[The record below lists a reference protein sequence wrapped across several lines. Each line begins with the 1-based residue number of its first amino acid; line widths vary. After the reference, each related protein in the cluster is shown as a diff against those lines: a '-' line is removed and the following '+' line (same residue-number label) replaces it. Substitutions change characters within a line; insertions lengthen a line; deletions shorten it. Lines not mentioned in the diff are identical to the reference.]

1 LGFLNNSQNT
11 HTLYSD
17 SIDMTFRILVLDPI
31 AQEGFDLL
39 NAEPGFEYEVRVGL
53 KGPELRSSL
62 NEFDGAIVRSGV
74 KITAESLEGNKRLR
88 AIVRAGVGTDNI
100 DKNAATRLGIVVMN
114 TPAGNTLSTAEHA
127 FALMLGLS
135 RSIAPAYQSLC
146 NGKWDRKLFMGAQ
159 LADKTLGVIGMGR
172 IGREVALRGLAFGM
186 RVIAFDPFLSDEAAS
201 KMNIEKANLVSDL
214 LPRVDYLTVHT
225 PLTDETKYLVGME
238 QLKILKKGVRLI
250 NCARGGIYEE
260 AALVEGLKQ
269 GIIAGVALDVFEDEP
284 CTNSPLFG
292 MPGVVCTPHLGA
304 STEEAQTQVAIE
316 GIQLL
321 INFFKTGEIRHAV
334 NVAALDPKT
343 LESLRGY
350 LDAAHRLG
358 LLMAQWHSGSI
369 SGCQL
374 NYRGEVADKDTKL
387 LTAAFCAGL
396 LEKAMA
402 DDVNIINSEM
412 LLRERGIELTENRN
426 RELGAFSSSITAE
439 VTGGGKNVKAG
450 VTVFGNNMSRLISID
465 DYRLEAYL
473 DGHMMFFT
481 HTDVPGII
489 GRVGTVF
496 GQHQVNIGQMSVGRA
511 GQQPGGHAIGV
522 LNLDGVPPKI
532 ALDQLMAISSIEKV
546 QMVELPGM
554 GVLPSWLN

>member
-1 LGFLNNSQNT
+1 
-11 HTLYSD
+11 
-17 SIDMTFRILVLDPI
+17 MTFRILVLDPI

-39 NAEPGFEYEVRVGL
+39 DAEPGFEYEVRVGL

-172 IGREVALRGLAFGM
+172 IGREVAMRGLAFGM

>member
-1 LGFLNNSQNT
+1 MA
-11 HTLYSD
+11 Y
-17 SIDMTFRILVLDPI
+17 RILVLDPI

-39 NAEPGFEYEVRVGL
+39 NAEPGFEYEVRTGL
-53 KGPELRSSL
+53 KGEELRNSL

-100 DKNAATRLGIVVMN
+100 DKVAATRLGIVVMN
-114 TPAGNTLSTAEHA
+114 TPAGNTLSTAEHT
-127 FALMLGLS
+127 FALMLALS
-135 RSIAPAYQSLC
+135 RSIAPAYRSLC
-146 NGKWDRKLFMGAQ
+146 DGKWDRKSFMGTQ
-159 LADKTLGVIGMGR
+159 LADKVLGIIGMGR
-172 IGREVALRGLAFGM
+172 IGREVSTRAIAFGM
-186 RVIAFDPFLSDEAAS
+186 RVLAYDPFLSDEQAS
-201 KMNIEKANLVSDL
+201 KLGVEKVNVVQDL

-225 PLTDETKYLVGME
+225 PLTDETKYLVNTK
-238 QLKILKKGVRLI
+238 QLGLLRKGIRLV

-260 AALVEGLKQ
+260 AALIEGLNQ
-269 GIIAGVALDVFEDEP
+269 GIIGGVALDVFEEEP
-284 CTNSPLFG
+284 CTNSPLFK
-292 MPGVVCTPHLGA
+292 MPGVICTPHLGA

-343 LESLRGY
+343 LDSLRGY
-350 LDAAHRLG
+350 LDAVYRLG
-358 LLMAQWHSGSI
+358 MLMSQWHEGSI
-369 SGCQL
+369 SACQL

-396 LEKAMA
+396 MERAMPEE
-402 DDVNIINSEM
+402 VNIINAEM
-412 LLRERGIELTENRN
+412 LLRERSIDLTENKT

-439 VTGGGKNVKAG
+439 VSGGGNKVKAG
-450 VTVFGNNMSRLISID
+450 VTVFGNNMPRLISIN

-473 DGHMMFFT
+473 DGHLLFFT

-511 GQQPGGHAIGV
+511 NQQPGGHAIGV
-522 LNLDGVPPKI
+522 LNLDGIPPRI
-532 ALDQLMAISSIEKV
+532 ALDQLMAIQSIEKIH
-546 QMVELPGM
+546 MIELPAHGQ
-554 GVLPSWLN
+554 LPEWLQ

>member
-1 LGFLNNSQNT
+1 
-11 HTLYSD
+11 
-17 SIDMTFRILVLDPI
+17 
-31 AQEGFDLL
+31 
-39 NAEPGFEYEVRVGL
+39 
-53 KGPELRSSL
+53 
-62 NEFDGAIVRSGV
+62 
-74 KITAESLEGNKRLR
+74 
-88 AIVRAGVGTDNI
+88 
-100 DKNAATRLGIVVMN
+100 
-114 TPAGNTLSTAEHA
+114 
-127 FALMLGLS
+127 
-135 RSIAPAYQSLC
+135 
-146 NGKWDRKLFMGAQ
+146 
-159 LADKTLGVIGMGR
+159 
-172 IGREVALRGLAFGM
+172 M

-201 KMNIEKANLVSDL
+201 KLNIEKANLVADL

-225 PLTDETKYLVGME
+225 PLTDETKYLVGMD

-269 GIIAGVALDVFEDEP
+269 GIIGGVALDVFEEEP

-334 NVAALDPKT
+334 NVASLDPKT

-426 RELGAFSSSITAE
+426 RDLGAFSSSITAE
-439 VTGGGKNVKAG
+439 VTGGGKTVKAG

>member
-1 LGFLNNSQNT
+1 
-11 HTLYSD
+11 
-17 SIDMTFRILVLDPI
+17 MTFRILVLDPI

-39 NAEPGFEYEVRVGL
+39 NAEHGFEYEVRTGL
-53 KGPELRSSL
+53 KGEELRRSL

-100 DKNAATRLGIVVMN
+100 DKNAATRLGCVVMN

-146 NGKWDRKLFMGAQ
+146 DGKWDRKSFMGAQ
-159 LADKTLGVIGMGR
+159 LADKTLGIIGMGR
-172 IGREVALRGLAFGM
+172 IGREVATRGLAFGM
-186 RVIAFDPFLSDEAAS
+186 RVIAYDPFLSDEAAI
-201 KMNIEKANLVSDL
+201 KMGVEKANVVAEL

-225 PLTDETKYLVGME
+225 PLTDETKYLVGMK
-238 QLKILKKGVRLI
+238 QLELLKKGVRLI

-260 AALVEGLKQ
+260 AALVEGLKR
-269 GIIAGVALDVFEDEP
+269 GIIAGVALDVFEEEP
-284 CTNSPLFG
+284 CTNSPLYG

-334 NVAALDPKT
+334 NVASLDPKT
-343 LESLRGY
+343 LDALRGY
-350 LDAAHRLG
+350 LDAAYRLG
-358 LLMAQWHSGSI
+358 MLMAQWHNGSI
-369 SGCQL
+369 SACQL

-387 LTAAFCAGL
+387 LTASFCAGL

-439 VTGGGKNVKAG
+439 VSGSGQRVKAG

-473 DGHMMFFT
+473 DGHMLFFT

-511 GQQPGGHAIGV
+511 TQQPGGHAIGV
-522 LNLDGVPPKI
+522 LNLDGIPPKI
-532 ALDQLMAISSIEKV
+532 ALDQLMAISAIEKV
-546 QMVELPGM
+546 QMVELPAL
-554 GVLPSWLN
+554 GVLPDWQS

>member
-1 LGFLNNSQNT
+1 
-11 HTLYSD
+11 
-17 SIDMTFRILVLDPI
+17 MTFRILVLDPI

-39 NAEPGFEYEVRVGL
+39 DAEKDFSYEVRTGL
-53 KGPELRSSL
+53 KGEELRKSL

-74 KITAESLEGNKRLR
+74 KITAQSLEGNKRLR

-100 DKNAATRLGIVVMN
+100 DKTAATRLGIVVMN

-127 FALMLGLS
+127 FALMLALS
-135 RSIAPAYQSLC
+135 RSVAPAYQSLC
-146 NGKWDRKLFMGAQ
+146 EGRWDRKTFMGSQ
-159 LADKTLGVIGMGR
+159 LADKTFGVIGMGR
-172 IGREVALRGLAFGM
+172 IGREVAMRGLAFGM
-186 RVIAFDPFLSDEAAS
+186 RVIAFDPFLSDEQAT
-201 KMNIEKANLVSDL
+201 KMGIEKANSIAEL

-225 PLTDETKYLVGME
+225 PLTDETKYLIGMK
-238 QLKILKKGVRLI
+238 QLDSLKKGVRLI

-260 AALVEGLKQ
+260 AALVEGLKR
-269 GIIAGVALDVFEDEP
+269 GIIAGVALDVFEEEP
-284 CTNSPLFG
+284 CTNSPLYG

-334 NVAALDPKT
+334 NVASLDPKT
-343 LESLRGY
+343 LDALRGY
-350 LDAAHRLG
+350 LDASYRLG
-358 LLMAQWHSGSI
+358 LLMAQWHNGSI
-369 SGCQL
+369 GACQL

-396 LEKAMA
+396 LERALA
-402 DDVNIINSEM
+402 DDVNIINAEM

-439 VTGGGKNVKAG
+439 VSGSGQRVKAG

-473 DGHMMFFT
+473 DGHMLFFT

-511 GQQPGGHAIGV
+511 TQQPGGHAIGV
-522 LNLDGVPPKI
+522 LNLDGVPPKV
-532 ALDQLMAISSIEKV
+532 ALDQLMAISAIEKV
-546 QMVELPGM
+546 QMVELPPLGS
-554 GVLPSWLN
+554 LPAWLA

>member
-1 LGFLNNSQNT
+1 
-11 HTLYSD
+11 
-17 SIDMTFRILVLDPI
+17 MTFRILVLDPI

-39 NAEPGFEYEVRVGL
+39 NAEHGFEYEVRTGL
-53 KGPELRSSL
+53 KGEELRRSL

-100 DKNAATRLGIVVMN
+100 DKNAATRLGCVVMN

-146 NGKWDRKLFMGAQ
+146 DGRWDRKSFMGAQ
-159 LADKTLGVIGMGR
+159 LADKTLGIIGMGR
-172 IGREVALRGLAFGM
+172 IGREVATRGLAFGM
-186 RVIAFDPFLSDEAAS
+186 RVIAYDPFLSDEAAT
-201 KMNIEKANLVSDL
+201 KMGVEKANVVAEL

-225 PLTDETKYLVGME
+225 PLTDETKYLVGMK
-238 QLKILKKGVRLI
+238 QLELLKKGVRLI

-260 AALVEGLKQ
+260 AALVEGLKR
-269 GIIAGVALDVFEDEP
+269 GIIAGVALDVFEEEP
-284 CTNSPLFG
+284 CTNSPLYG

-321 INFFKTGEIRHAV
+321 INFFKTGVIRHAV
-334 NVAALDPKT
+334 NVASLDPKT
-343 LESLRGY
+343 LDALRGY

-358 LLMAQWHSGSI
+358 MLMAQWHNGSI
-369 SGCQL
+369 SACQL

-387 LTAAFCAGL
+387 LTASFCAGL

-439 VTGGGKNVKAG
+439 VSGSGQRVKAG

-473 DGHMMFFT
+473 DGHMLFFT

-511 GQQPGGHAIGV
+511 TQQPGGHAIGV
-522 LNLDGVPPKI
+522 LNLDGIPPKI
-532 ALDQLMAISSIEKV
+532 ALDQLMAISAIEKV
-546 QMVELPGM
+546 QMVELPAL
-554 GVLPSWLN
+554 GVLPDWLS

>member
-1 LGFLNNSQNT
+1 
-11 HTLYSD
+11 
-17 SIDMTFRILVLDPI
+17 MTFRILVLDPI

-39 NAEPGFEYEVRVGL
+39 NAEKGFEYEVRTGL
-53 KGPELRSSL
+53 KGEELRKSL

-74 KITAESLEGNKRLR
+74 KITAASLEGNKRMR

-100 DKNAATRLGIVVMN
+100 DKTAATRLGIVVMN
-114 TPAGNTLSTAEHA
+114 TPAGNTLSTAEHT

-135 RSIAPAYQSLC
+135 RSVAPAYQSLC
-146 NGKWDRKLFMGAQ
+146 EGRWDRKTFMGSQ
-159 LADKTLGVIGMGR
+159 LADKTFGVIGMGR
-172 IGREVALRGLAFGM
+172 IGREVATRGLAFGM
-186 RVIAFDPFLSDEAAS
+186 RVIAYDPFLSDEQAT
-201 KMNIEKANLVSDL
+201 KMGIEKSNSIAEL

-225 PLTDETKYLVGME
+225 PLTDETKYLVGMK
-238 QLKILKKGVRLI
+238 QLDILKKGVRLI

-260 AALVEGLKQ
+260 AALVEGLKR
-269 GIIAGVALDVFEDEP
+269 GIIAGVALDVYEEEP

-292 MPGVVCTPHLGA
+292 MPGVICTPHLGA

-334 NVAALDPKT
+334 NVASLDPKT
-343 LESLRGY
+343 LDALRGY
-350 LDAAHRLG
+350 LDAAYRLG

-369 SGCQL
+369 GACQL
-374 NYRGEVADKDTKL
+374 NYRGEVAEKDTKL

-402 DDVNIINSEM
+402 DEVNIINSEM
-412 LLRERGIELTENRN
+412 LIRERGIELTENKN

-439 VTGGGKNVKAG
+439 VSGSGQRVKAG

-473 DGHMMFFT
+473 DGHMLFFT

-511 GQQPGGHAIGV
+511 TQQPGGHAIGV
-522 LNLDGVPPKI
+522 LNLDGIPPKV
-532 ALDQLMAISSIEKV
+532 ALDQLMAINAIEKV
-546 QMVELPGM
+546 QIVELPAL
-554 GVLPSWLN
+554 GVLPAWLS

>member
-1 LGFLNNSQNT
+1 
-11 HTLYSD
+11 
-17 SIDMTFRILVLDPI
+17 MTFRILVLDPI

-39 NAEPGFEYEVRVGL
+39 NAEKGFEYEVRTGL
-53 KGPELRSSL
+53 KGEELRKSL

-74 KITAESLEGNKRLR
+74 KITAASLEGNKRMR

-100 DKNAATRLGIVVMN
+100 DKTAATRLGIVVMN
-114 TPAGNTLSTAEHA
+114 TPAGNTLSTAEHT

-135 RSIAPAYQSLC
+135 RSVAPAYQSLC
-146 NGKWDRKLFMGAQ
+146 EGRWDRKTFMGSQ
-159 LADKTLGVIGMGR
+159 LADKTFGVIGMGR
-172 IGREVALRGLAFGM
+172 IGREVATRGLAFGM
-186 RVIAFDPFLSDEAAS
+186 RVIAYDPFLSDEQAT
-201 KMNIEKANLVSDL
+201 KMGIEKSNSIAEL

-225 PLTDETKYLVGME
+225 PLTDETKYLVGMK
-238 QLKILKKGVRLI
+238 QLDILKKGVRLI

-260 AALVEGLKQ
+260 AALVEGLKR
-269 GIIAGVALDVFEDEP
+269 GIIAGVALDVYEEEP

-292 MPGVVCTPHLGA
+292 MPGVICTPHLGA

-334 NVAALDPKT
+334 NVASLDPKT
-343 LESLRGY
+343 LDALRGY
-350 LDAAHRLG
+350 LDAAYRLG

-369 SGCQL
+369 GACQL
-374 NYRGEVADKDTKL
+374 NYRGEVAEKDTKL

-402 DDVNIINSEM
+402 DEVNIINSEM
-412 LLRERGIELTENRN
+412 LIRERGIELTENKN

-439 VTGGGKNVKAG
+439 VSGSGQRVKAG

-473 DGHMMFFT
+473 DGHMLFFT

-511 GQQPGGHAIGV
+511 TQQPGGHAIGV
-522 LNLDGVPPKI
+522 LNLDGVPPKV
-532 ALDQLMAISSIEKV
+532 ALDQLMAINAIEKV
-546 QMVELPGM
+546 QIVELPAL
-554 GVLPSWLN
+554 GVLPAWLS

>member
-1 LGFLNNSQNT
+1 
-11 HTLYSD
+11 
-17 SIDMTFRILVLDPI
+17 
-31 AQEGFDLL
+31 
-39 NAEPGFEYEVRVGL
+39 
-53 KGPELRSSL
+53 
-62 NEFDGAIVRSGV
+62 
-74 KITAESLEGNKRLR
+74 
-88 AIVRAGVGTDNI
+88 
-100 DKNAATRLGIVVMN
+100 
-114 TPAGNTLSTAEHA
+114 
-127 FALMLGLS
+127 
-135 RSIAPAYQSLC
+135 
-146 NGKWDRKLFMGAQ
+146 MGAQ
-159 LADKTLGVIGMGR
+159 LADKTLGIIGMGR
-172 IGREVALRGLAFGM
+172 IGREVATRGLAFGM
-186 RVIAFDPFLSDEAAS
+186 RVIAYDPFLSDEAAT
-201 KMNIEKANLVSDL
+201 KMGVEKANVVAEL

-225 PLTDETKYLVGME
+225 PLTDETKYLVGMK
-238 QLKILKKGVRLI
+238 QLELLKKGVRLI

-260 AALVEGLKQ
+260 AALVEGLKR
-269 GIIAGVALDVFEDEP
+269 GIIAGVALDVFEEEP
-284 CTNSPLFG
+284 CTNSPLYG

-334 NVAALDPKT
+334 NVASLDPKT
-343 LESLRGY
+343 LDALRGY
-350 LDAAHRLG
+350 LDAAYRLG
-358 LLMAQWHSGSI
+358 MLMAQWHNGSI
-369 SGCQL
+369 SACQL

-387 LTAAFCAGL
+387 LTASFCAGL

-439 VTGGGKNVKAG
+439 VSGSGQRVKAG

-473 DGHMMFFT
+473 DGHMLFFT

-511 GQQPGGHAIGV
+511 TQQPGGHAIGV
-522 LNLDGVPPKI
+522 LNLDGIPPKI
-532 ALDQLMAISSIEKV
+532 ALDQLMAISAIEKV
-546 QMVELPGM
+546 QMVELPAL
-554 GVLPSWLN
+554 GVLPDWLS